1 MLGFEAKDGSRRL
14 KKQKK
19 KDLSLDELA
28 EIVRLVKEKNMTQ
41 REVALQ
47 FGVKPSFVTS
57 LIKNEKLGKNSVSM
71 L

>member
-1 MLGFEAKDGSRRL
+1 M
-14 KKQKK
+14 
-19 KDLSLDELA
+19 LA